1 MRDELRFPFEF
12 EFKMAPT
19 LPLGFRCGKLLSSLV
34 ESLSSPSSCPGWK
47 FIRKRKK
54 KCHSDVNLTLK
65 LHFGHTMGMGEIVA
79 GCTRLGSNFLFLN
92 KEKLRAKK
100 EEIQIRNE
108 TRALKIRVR
117 SSEREN

>member
-1 MRDELRFPFEF
+1 MREELRFPFEF
-12 EFKMAPT
+12 EFKMAPPW
-19 LPLGFRCGKLLSSLV
+19 PLGFRGKLLSSLV

-47 FIRKRKK
+47 FIRKRK

-92 KEKLRAKK
+92 KEKLSAKK

-108 TRALKIRVR
+108 TRTLKIRVR